1 MDSTGGIIRI
11 SDFGASARLGSQ
23 GSVAGQ
29 FQGQVIGT
37 FAFMA
42 PEVLQLICLYRPH
55 PRHIRHPTYPRF
67 LILGT
72 PRGDL
77 WSRMRHLVCGVLSS
91 RNAQRK
97 AAME

>member
-1 MDSTGGIIRI
+1 MFISLNCILGANLLVDATGSVVRI

-42 PEVLQLICLYRPH
+42 PEVCSSIYLLLQ
-55 PRHIRHPTYPRF
+55 
-67 LILGT
+67 
-72 PRGDL
+72 
-77 WSRMRHLVCGVLSS
+77 W
-91 RNAQRK
+91 
-97 AAME
+97 